1 MRSLM
6 TGLAL
11 VALLLSGCGSADDG
25 APTSEPST
33 SSASGDTLL
42 ERHDLAGLSGA
53 EVVDTLDRLPLDDRP
68 ADLMASVKPD
78 QLILTSGDEE
88 LALPTPDGE
97 FYLSV
102 APYVDQTHDCFHHSL
117 TTCKGELGGEEVK
130 VTITDD
136 TNGEVLVDDTVTTFE
151 NGFAGFWLPRD
162 IEGTLTV
169 EYDDKQATTEFATG
183 AEDPTCLTTVRL
195 A

>member
-6 TGLAL
+6 TALAL
-11 VALLLSGCGSADDG
+11 AALLLSGCGSAGDDA
-25 APTSEPST
+25 APTST
-33 SSASGDTLL
+33 DSASGDTLL
-42 ERHDLAGLSGA
+42 ERHGLAGLSGA
-53 EVVDTLDRLPLDDRP
+53 EVVDTLDRLPLDERP
-68 ADLMASVKPD
+68 GDLMASVKPD
-78 QLILTSGDEE
+78 QLVLTSGDEE

-117 TTCKGELGGEEVK
+117 TTCKGELGAKEVTF
-130 VTITDD
+130 TITDG
-136 TNGEVLVDDTVTTFE
+136 TSGEVLVDKTVTTFD

-169 EYDDKQATTEFATG
+169 EHDGLRGATDFATG
-183 AEDPTCLTTVRL
+183 AEDPTCLTTVQL
-195 A
+195 T

>member
-6 TGLAL
+6 TALAL
-11 VALLLSGCGSADDG
+11 AGLLLSGCASTGDD
-25 APTSEPST
+25 ATTTSKV
-33 SSASGDTLL
+33 SASELL
-42 ERHDLAGLSGA
+42 ERHDLTGMSGT
-53 EVVDTLDRLPLDDRP
+53 EVVDTLDRLPLDERP
-68 ADLMASVKPD
+68 GDLMASVKPD
-78 QLILTSGDEE
+78 QLVLTSGDEE
-88 LALPTPDGE
+88 LTLPIPDEE

-136 TNGEVLVDDTVTTFE
+136 THGAVLVDDTVTTFD

-169 EYDDKQATTEFATG
+169 EYDDLRASTGFATG

-195 A
+195 T

>member
-6 TGLAL
+6 TALAL
-11 VALLLSGCGSADDG
+11 AGLLLSGCANAGDD
-25 APTSEPST
+25 AAATDQD
-33 SSASGDTLL
+33 SASSELL
-42 ERHDLAGLSGA
+42 ERHDLAGLSGT
-53 EVVDTLDRLPLDDRP
+53 EVVDTLDRLPLDERP
-68 ADLMASVKPD
+68 GDLMASVKPD
-78 QLILTSGDEE
+78 QLVLTSGDEE
-88 LALPTPDGE
+88 LTLPIPDEE

-136 TNGEVLVDDTVTTFE
+136 THGAVLVDDTVTTFD

-169 EYDDKQATTEFATG
+169 EYDDLRATTAFATG